1 MNNQILLSR
10 NQAAEILNIGVTTL
24 WRLTKKGQIPAVR
37 IGSRCLYHRD
47 SLIQFAE
54 HGGHC
59 DGSREISII
68 SSDAE

>member
-10 NQAAEILNIGVTTL
+10 NQAAEMLNIGVTTL
-24 WRLTKKGQIPAVR
+24 WRLTKKGQIPAVK

-54 HGGHC
+54 GEMHAT
-59 DGSREISII
+59 GSMGA
-68 SSDAE
+68 D